1 MLTIF
6 KPVTKKK
13 SEIKIPDKI
22 ITSYRIA
29 HSKYSLV
36 LEKVEKRSED
46 NEVVS
51 KHKMISDETHYIKR
65 NFDLVEVIGSL
76 KKDVNKLCG
85 EGVEEHD
92 LCLFLKGIEL
102 NSDSHLSEKLICFN
116 ESPLKTMKN
125 GFLFHLKSSRYLD
138 FCLGFLV
145 MYKKRLD

>member
-1 MLTIF
+1 M
-6 KPVTKKK
+6 
-13 SEIKIPDKI
+13 

-36 LEKVEKRSED
+36 LEKVEKRSEG

-76 KKDVNKLCG
+76 NKDVNKLCG
-85 EGVEEHD
+85 EGVEEHG

-102 NSDSHLSEKLICFN
+102 KSESHLSEKLICFN

-125 GFLFHLKSSRYLD
+125 GFLFHLKSSRHLD
-138 FCLGFLV
+138 FCLDFLV